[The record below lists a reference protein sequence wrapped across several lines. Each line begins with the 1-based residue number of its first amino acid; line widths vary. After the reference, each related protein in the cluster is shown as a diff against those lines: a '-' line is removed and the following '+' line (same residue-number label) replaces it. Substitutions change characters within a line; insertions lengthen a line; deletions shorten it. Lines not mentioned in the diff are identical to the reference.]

1 MPFVANKIFVGGLSS
16 STDDRNFRR
25 YFEQFGRV
33 KEATVMRDP
42 HTRRSRGFGFI
53 TFSTEKEMQFCL
65 AKSRHSIDGK

>member
-16 STDDRNFRR
+16 GTDDGNFRR

-42 HTRRSRGFGFI
+42 HTKRSRGFGFI
-53 TFSTEKEMQFCL
+53 TFSAEKEMRLCL
-65 AKSRHSIDGK
+65 GKVRHNIEER